1 MKILSVNPSC
11 HLPKTIA
18 VTAKQCGFTKPWMT
32 IATACGLLLGML
44 CIQSCSSKA
53 KAGPNGGD
61 LVTIDNGKTNAE
73 ILANSDTGE
82 AMVHT
87 WNTDLKT
94 PLPIE
99 AKALT
104 LGSDANSVRLDSH
117 PLPGDPPGYCSQFY
131 GRAEWMRGGMVNHG
145 WLSSS
150 GNESARHPFDWNR
163 CWSAGREHG
172 PMWSEMG
179 GHGQGIGQG
188 GHGGM
193 RHE

>member
-1 MKILSVNPSC
+1 MNVILVKVSRYLLN
-11 HLPKTIA
+11 
-18 VTAKQCGFTKPWMT
+18 TAEVGGTQGGFTKQWMT
-32 IATACGLLLGML
+32 IAAACGLLLGL
-44 CIQSCSSKA
+44 LSIQSCSSKA

-73 ILANSDTGE
+73 IIANSDTGE

-104 LGSDANSVRLDSH
+104 LGSEANSVRLDPH

-131 GRAEWMRGGMVNHG
+131 GRAEWMRGGKVNHG

-172 PMWSEMG
+172 HMWSEMG
-179 GHGQGIGQG
+179 GHGMGMGPNGQRG
-188 GHGGM
+188 MGHQ
-193 RHE
+193 

>member
-1 MKILSVNPSC
+1 MNVILVKVSRYLLS
-11 HLPKTIA
+11 
-18 VTAKQCGFTKPWMT
+18 TAEVGGTQGGLTKRWMT

-44 CIQSCSSKA
+44 LVQSCSSKA

-87 WNTDLKT
+87 WNADLKT

-99 AKALT
+99 RKPLT
-104 LGSDANSVRLDSH
+104 LGSDANSVRLEPH
-117 PLPGDPPGYCSQFY
+117 PLPSDPPGYCSQFY
-131 GRAEWMRGGMVNHG
+131 GRAEWMRGGKVNHG

-163 CWSAGREHG
+163 CWSAGREHER
-172 PMWSEMG
+172 MWSEMG
-179 GHGQGIGQG
+179 GHGKGMGRNGQG
-188 GHGGM
+188 GMGHQ
-193 RHE
+193 